1 MQYSHSLK
9 IEIIKKNVIF
19 QHGRSNHWAILET
32 FTECKNF
39 SALFLNKNILLRVL
53 ISMVFIFPQKT
64 CRNFAELARRGYYN
78 NTIFHRIIRDF
89 MIQGGDPSK
98 YTDFLTYFEIFS
110 QICQLLNIYCLL
122 ANQPK
127 QLVQVKVVHQSMV
140 THSPMKFIP
149 ISSTLALAF
158 SQWPTPD
165 QTQMDHSSL
174 LLWHQHSGS
183 MESIRFSDVSI
194 VECKLS
200 SELVLLKPTKMIDQ
214 LKQSK
219 FLNRKLR
226 NSKIFPYSHRTWQF
240 DVIFS

>member
-1 MQYSHSLK
+1 
-9 IEIIKKNVIF
+9 
-19 QHGRSNHWAILET
+19 
-32 FTECKNF
+32 
-39 SALFLNKNILLRVL
+39 
-53 ISMVFIFPQKT
+53 MVFISPQKT

-98 YTDFLTYFEIFS
+98 YTDFFCIFWKSFEIFYNV
-110 QICQLLNIYCLL
+110 LFLNIYCLL
-122 ANQPK
+122 DNQPK

-149 ISSTLALAF
+149 ISSTLVLVF
-158 SQWPTPD
+158 SQWPTRD

-183 MESIRFSDVSI
+183 MESIRFSDAST

-226 NSKIFPYSHRTWQF
+226 NSKIFPL
-240 DVIFS
+240 